1 MRKKNTAK
9 SVRISKK
16 RVFAKKLVSTF
27 IACALFTAAITA
39 GVVTYIRGE
48 CISVSGQASR
58 SIRLGYDKGLGKPF
72 IRMAITELSGHNDI
86 TDTFVAVYDENGD
99 YYMCPEDTAILSFK
113 KDDASDIHYY
123 EPDSIAESVI
133 EEIKSKYGS
142 NADEHGDLYDFTC
155 DRFCLTDNTFIPL
168 EISVYSAENK
178 VDTIV
183 PDIAVPKGAEAYT
196 SADAQVS
203 RLSFIYSQVDKD
215 KFAYVQ
221 QLVKDNRGIDST
233 IEEFDRITDISG
245 IELGGKS
252 RYIGEA
258 LIFNTG
264 AVVGK
269 ALRFIAPVMIAVTL
283 IIAYLRASKEYAV
296 LSAHYEIEDR
306 RRDMTNKLAHDLK
319 SPLMVIS
326 GYAENLQSGV
336 SPDKNEHYISA
347 ILDNVRYMDS
357 IIASVLELS
366 KLEESDMAPEATK
379 LDAAELLHSIAANYE
394 NELEKND
401 LKLNINGTADFTAD
415 KKLMMDILTNLMEN
429 AVKYTDVSG
438 SITAECRKGYIC
450 ITNDC
455 TEADKLNA
463 DELTKPFVKGDNSRN
478 GRKGSGL
485 GLSIAAEAARRQGL
499 SLEVKA
505 QDGKFSVTVSQ
516 K

>member
-1 MRKKNTAK
+1 MT
-9 SVRISKK
+9 
-16 RVFAKKLVSTF
+16 
-27 IACALFTAAITA
+27 LFTDI
-39 GVVTYIRGE
+39 VV
-48 CISVSGQASR
+48 
-58 SIRLGYDKGLGKPF
+58 
-72 IRMAITELSGHNDI
+72 
-86 TDTFVAVYDENGD
+86 
-99 YYMCPEDTAILSFK
+99 PE
-113 KDDASDIHYY
+113 
-123 EPDSIAESVI
+123 
-133 EEIKSKYGS
+133 
-142 NADEHGDLYDFTC
+142 
-155 DRFCLTDNTFIPL
+155 
-168 EISVYSAENK
+168 
-178 VDTIV
+178 
-183 PDIAVPKGAEAYT
+183 GAEVYT

-203 RLSFIYSQVDKD
+203 RLFFIYAQVDKD

-221 QLVKDNRGIDST
+221 QLVKDNGGIDST

-269 ALRFIAPVMIAVTL
+269 ALRFIVPVMIAVTL

-366 KLEESDMAPEATK
+366 KLEESDLSPEATE
-379 LDAAELLHSIAANYE
+379 LDAAELLHGIAVNYE

-401 LKLNINGTADFTAD
+401 LKLSINGTADFTAD
-415 KKLMMDILTNLMEN
+415 KKLMRDILTNLMEN
-429 AVKYTDVSG
+429 SVKYTDVSG
-438 SITAECRKGYIC
+438 GITAECRKGYIC

-499 SLEVKA
+499 SIEVKA

-516 K
+516 KKFLTNQRRSVRNDKQITHGNDRAVQRRCQENTAFLQGTQLCKAHRRIGKS

>member
-1 MRKKNTAK
+1 
-9 SVRISKK
+9 
-16 RVFAKKLVSTF
+16 
-27 IACALFTAAITA
+27 
-39 GVVTYIRGE
+39 
-48 CISVSGQASR
+48 
-58 SIRLGYDKGLGKPF
+58 
-72 IRMAITELSGHNDI
+72 
-86 TDTFVAVYDENGD
+86 
-99 YYMCPEDTAILSFK
+99 
-113 KDDASDIHYY
+113 
-123 EPDSIAESVI
+123 
-133 EEIKSKYGS
+133 
-142 NADEHGDLYDFTC
+142 
-155 DRFCLTDNTFIPL
+155 
-168 EISVYSAENK
+168 
-178 VDTIV
+178 
-183 PDIAVPKGAEAYT
+183 
-196 SADAQVS
+196 
-203 RLSFIYSQVDKD
+203 
-215 KFAYVQ
+215 
-221 QLVKDNRGIDST
+221 
-233 IEEFDRITDISG
+233 
-245 IELGGKS
+245 
-252 RYIGEA
+252 
-258 LIFNTG
+258 
-264 AVVGK
+264 
-269 ALRFIAPVMIAVTL
+269 MIAVTL

-366 KLEESDMAPEATK
+366 KLEESDMDPEASE
-379 LDAAELLHSIAANYE
+379 LDAAELLHGIAANYE

-401 LKLNINGTADFTAD
+401 LKLSINGTADFTAD
-415 KKLMMDILTNLMEN
+415 KKLMMDILTNLIEN

>member
-1 MRKKNTAK
+1 MT
-9 SVRISKK
+9 
-16 RVFAKKLVSTF
+16 
-27 IACALFTAAITA
+27 LFTDI
-39 GVVTYIRGE
+39 VV
-48 CISVSGQASR
+48 
-58 SIRLGYDKGLGKPF
+58 
-72 IRMAITELSGHNDI
+72 
-86 TDTFVAVYDENGD
+86 
-99 YYMCPEDTAILSFK
+99 PE
-113 KDDASDIHYY
+113 
-123 EPDSIAESVI
+123 
-133 EEIKSKYGS
+133 
-142 NADEHGDLYDFTC
+142 
-155 DRFCLTDNTFIPL
+155 
-168 EISVYSAENK
+168 
-178 VDTIV
+178 
-183 PDIAVPKGAEAYT
+183 GAEVYT

-203 RLSFIYSQVDKD
+203 RLSFIYAQVDKD

-221 QLVKDNRGIDST
+221 QLVKDNRGIDSM
-233 IEEFDRITDISG
+233 IEELDRITDISG

-252 RYIGEA
+252 SYIGEA
-258 LIFNTG
+258 LIFNIGT
-264 AVVGK
+264 VVGK
-269 ALRFIAPVMIAVTL
+269 ALRFIVPVMIAVTL

-366 KLEESDMAPEATK
+366 KLEESDLSPEATE
-379 LDAAELLHSIAANYE
+379 LDAAELLHGIAANYE

-401 LKLNINGTADFTAD
+401 LKLSINGTADFTAD

-438 SITAECRKGYIC
+438 SITTECRKGYIC